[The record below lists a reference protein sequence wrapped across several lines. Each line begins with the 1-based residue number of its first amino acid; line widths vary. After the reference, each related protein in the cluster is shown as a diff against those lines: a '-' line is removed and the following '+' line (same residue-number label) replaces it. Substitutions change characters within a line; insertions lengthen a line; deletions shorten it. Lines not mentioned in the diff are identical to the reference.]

1 MSEAK
6 SCEMFSQLKHFSGI
20 DLLRTSQVLKRISHS
35 GPSNFAVDLICSF
48 DLCLSS
54 KSYIEYTLF
63 SCYKLFVNI
72 IYLKLFVNS
81 KSLVHLKHIKEF
93 VIGNCRD
100 ESVTNL

>member
-54 KSYIEYTLF
+54 KS
-63 SCYKLFVNI
+63 
-72 IYLKLFVNS
+72 
-81 KSLVHLKHIKEF
+81 
-93 VIGNCRD
+93 
-100 ESVTNL
+100 